1 LKPRTLAFVKVEQAR
16 ENVFTLTM
24 SSQELSAL
32 IAAGRIAC
40 DAMSEDPRSPDE
52 IVRLLQQVLDDYD
65 HARERSFGTGGHG

>member
-1 LKPRTLAFVKVEQAR
+1 MKIEQAR

-32 IAAGRIAC
+32 IAAGRIAR
-40 DAMSEDPRSPDE
+40 DAMAEDPRSPKE
-52 IVRLLQQVLDDYD
+52 IVSLLEQVLDDYD